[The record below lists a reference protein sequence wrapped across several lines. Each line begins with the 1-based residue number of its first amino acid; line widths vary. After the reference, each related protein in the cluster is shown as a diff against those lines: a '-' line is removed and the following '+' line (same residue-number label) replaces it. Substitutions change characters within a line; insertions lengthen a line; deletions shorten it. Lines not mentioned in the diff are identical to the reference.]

1 MTRRSL
7 LIVACCF
14 WLASAAASLHGES
27 AGSPEGKRLALDGIG
42 TVMIRNT
49 SGGTEG
55 EISQLLLEKP
65 GGSLQI
71 VATQEVMDFVDLMKG
86 DLDGDGQQEVI
97 AVARNRAGD
106 DVMPFIFR
114 PGNTFHQVFPE
125 FEEENPIIGKEI
137 SLIPGS
143 GKSFM
148 AVRVLVNVHDFGP
161 PDLFTVESYALQ
173 GKKLIK
179 SGEKL
184 LEGTHFNQVLNR
196 AGLQFQRGEYLKALE
211 GYQSL
216 IASHAASMPTQ
227 ACVVAMLYEAESR
240 KFLKDFTGALPLYQ
254 KVFTTFPSSPEAE
267 SAKREYEFI
276 SKNLQSSKALS
287 LFIDASQLESTN
299 RLTEALQ
306 LIEQTRPQYEQ
317 GPLADHMLFLQSEI
331 LVSLGRAPEAMT
343 ALEQLCRQFP
353 QSALLPRA
361 QELIQEL
368 QGNPDET
375 SDLNGTPDHHNQDN

>member
-1 MTRRSL
+1 MIRRFLVVAGWIL
-7 LIVACCF
+7 LCSVTLSGQTAP
-14 WLASAAASLHGES
+14 ES
-27 AGSPEGKRLALDGIG
+27 PGKRLELPGIG
-42 TVMIRNT
+42 TLIIRNT

-65 GGSLQI
+65 GGSAQI
-71 VATQEVMDFVDLMKG
+71 IAGQEVMNFTDLLKG
-86 DLDGDGQQEVI
+86 DLDGDGQIEII

-114 PGNTFHQVFPE
+114 PGASFQQVFPE
-125 FEEENPIIGKEI
+125 FEEENPVIGKEI
-137 SLIPGS
+137 TIIPGP
-143 GKSFM
+143 GKSLM

-161 PDLFTVESYALQ
+161 PDLFTIESYALQ
-173 GKKLIK
+173 GKKLVKI
-179 SGEKL
+179 GEKL

-196 AGLQFQRGEYLKALE
+196 AGLYFQRGDYLKALE

-216 IASHAASMPTQ
+216 LASQSAGMPTQ

-254 KVFTTFPSSPEAE
+254 KVFTTFPDSPEAE
-267 SAKREYEFI
+267 TAKREYEFI
-276 SKNLQSSKALS
+276 SKNLQSAKDLS

-306 LIEQTRPQYEQ
+306 LIEQTRAQHAQ
-317 GPLADHMLFLQSEI
+317 GPLADHMMFLQSEI
-331 LVSLGRAPEAMT
+331 LISLGRAPEAIAT
-343 ALEQLCRQFP
+343 LEQLRARFP
-353 QSALLPRA
+353 SSTLAERA

-375 SDLNGTPDHHNQDN
+375 SDLNGTPDHGSQDN